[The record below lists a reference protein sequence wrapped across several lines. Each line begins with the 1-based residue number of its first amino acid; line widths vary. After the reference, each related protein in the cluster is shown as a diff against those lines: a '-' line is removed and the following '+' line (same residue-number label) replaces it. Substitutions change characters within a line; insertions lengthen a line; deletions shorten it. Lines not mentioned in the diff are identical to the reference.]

1 MKLNFIWHMHQP
13 DYRAKNGIMQMPWV
27 FLHAIKDY
35 YDMPWILSLHQNAKA
50 TFNITPTLMEQLQL
64 YYENPQKWDK
74 FLALWIKEPSEL
86 DEKEKDWLIKICKT
100 SQFKTMV
107 KPFKRYKE
115 LYVKGEF
122 SDSELRDLE
131 TVFILSWCGNY
142 LRQKNSVVKQL
153 IQKERA
159 YTQEDKK
166 LLFQT
171 LSLFIATIFDFY
183 RELYLKGQ
191 ISIWTTPYYHPILP
205 LLIDM
210 QNAKRANPS
219 TNIPENYISL
229 QDDAKEHIDRAKK
242 SFYNLFG
249 FEAKGF
255 WPAEGAVDVKSAE
268 LFKNSGIEFIAT
280 DEAILYKSLQ
290 KNEKSLIYNIYN
302 YNGVNILFRDHYLS
316 DLIGFEYKYKSAED
330 ASEHFVKQLENI
342 EKSDSQSVV
351 SVILD
356 GENAWEFYPNNG
368 FDFLNKLY
376 AKLEALPWC
385 ELTRVDNIAKT
396 GEKLDYLAPGSWIN
410 GTFDTWVG
418 EKQKSKAWE
427 LLFLTKRFYLQYK
440 DELSDE
446 VKNSIEN
453 IFLKAESSD
462 WYWWFGSDHYTEYA
476 QEFDKLFR
484 EHLIDIFD
492 LMQKPAPSELFLPII
507 ENRSFA
513 DFWIRP
519 KSFISPLIDGKKDSF
534 FEWLDAGSIDESKLF
549 STMSK
554 SDLPVKKI
562 LYGEDKEKLYFSF
575 EGDFGKLCKN
585 GMIKVVI
592 EPVNKK
598 FTLALNEG
606 KVQKDGIDIEIYC
619 DSILEL
625 SLVKADLN
633 AKKIFIRFE
642 LSKEDKIIQ
651 VLPSFGELE
660 IILNDDY
667 SRNWYI

>member
-1 MKLNFIWHMHQP
+1 MHQP
-13 DYRAKNGIMQMPWV
+13 DYRDKEGIMQMPWV

-64 YYENPQKWDK
+64 YYENPQKRDK
-74 FLALWIKEPSEL
+74 FIALWIKNPEEL
-86 DEKEKDWLIKICKT
+86 SEKEKIWLIKICKT

-107 KPFKRYKE
+107 KAFKRYKE
-115 LYVKGEF
+115 LYVKEQF
-122 SDSELRDLE
+122 SNSELIDLE
-131 TVFILSWCGNY
+131 ILFILSWCGNY
-142 LRQKNSVVKQL
+142 LRKQNPVVKQL
-153 IQKERA
+153 IQKDRA

-166 LLFQT
+166 LLLQT
-171 LSLFIATIFDFY
+171 LSSFIATIFYFY
-183 RELYLKGQ
+183 KELYLKGQ

-229 QDDAKEHIDRAKK
+229 QDDAKEHINRAKK

-268 LFKNSGIEFIAT
+268 LFKKSGIEFIAT

-290 KNEKSLIYNIYN
+290 KSQKSLIYNIYN

-316 DLIGFEYKYKSAED
+316 DLIGFEYRYKSAED
-330 ASEHFVKQLENI
+330 ASNHFIKQLENI
-342 EKSDSQSVV
+342 ERSNNQSVV

-356 GENAWEFYPNNG
+356 GENAWEFYPNNS
-368 FDFLNKLY
+368 FDFLDTLY
-376 AKLEALPWC
+376 GKLEKLSWC
-385 ELTRVDNIAKT
+385 EALRIDDIANIKS
-396 GEKLDYLAPGSWIN
+396 ENLDYLAPGSWIN

-418 EKQKSKAWE
+418 EKQKTKAWE

-440 DELSDE
+440 DELSDK
-446 VKNSIEN
+446 VKKSIED

-484 EHLIDIFD
+484 SHLIDIFN
-492 LMQKPAPSELFLPII
+492 LMQKPAPSDLFLPII
-507 ENRSFA
+507 ENRSYA
-513 DFWIRP
+513 DFWIKP

-534 FEWLDAGSIDESKLF
+534 FEWLDAGSVDESKLF
-549 STMSK
+549 STMSR
-554 SDLPVKKI
+554 SNLPVNKI
-562 LYGEDKEKLYFSF
+562 LYGEDREKLYFSF
-575 EGDFGKLCKN
+575 EGDFSKLCKN
-585 GMIKVVI
+585 GMLKVII
-592 EPVNKK
+592 EPENKK
-598 FTLALNEG
+598 FTLTLNEG
-606 KVQKDGIDIEIYC
+606 KVQKEGIDIAIYC
-619 DSILEL
+619 NSILEL
-625 SLVKADLN
+625 SLSKATLN
-633 AKKIFIRFE
+633 EANIFIRFE
-642 LSKEDKIIQ
+642 LIDKDKIIQ

-660 IILNDDY
+660 IKLNADY